1 MKSFIGFV
9 IIFCLQVPLND
20 MFGYAGELRGLTEG
34 KGEYTMEYSKY
45 CPARTGTIEAVIS
58 EAEAEA
64 EKRKAESG
72 GGSSTSFKNKKK
84 KKN

>member
-1 MKSFIGFV
+1 MFNFILFLTV
-9 IIFCLQVPLND
+9 IRQVPLND

-45 CPARTGTIEAVIS
+45 CPARSDTIETVIA
-58 EAEAEA
+58 EAEVEA
-64 EKRKAESG
+64 EKRRAESG
-72 GGSSTSFKNKKK
+72 GSSASSKNKKK